1 MNILDKLFGS
11 NSKSELEKYIEDKNP
26 QTSEELEFWM
36 AEYDNRKMIYNRYIA
51 NGDVE
56 SARQFQNFF

>member
-1 MNILDKLFGS
+1 MKILDMLFGT
-11 NSKSELEKYIEDKNP
+11 NSKSELERFLEDKNP
-26 QTSEELEFWM
+26 QTHEDLEFWM
-36 AEYDNRKMIYNRYIA
+36 AEFENRKRVYNRYIA